1 MALKDWVRNDG
12 YIESTP
18 SPTPVYKS
26 DEQFIMLV
34 RNIQYQDIQ
43 TGAFYK
49 FPTLY
54 DVALAN
60 EGRNY
65 IPVTD
70 NTKIIQDFSTTQVD
84 SRNNIQDP
92 PVQGLINY
100 YRRNQI

>member
-1 MALKDWVRNDG
+1 MLKDWARNDG

-18 SPTPVYKS
+18 SPSPIYKS

-34 RNIQYQDIQ
+34 RDIQ
-43 TGAFYK
+43 FQEIKSGAYYR

-60 EGRNY
+60 KGRTY

-70 NTKIIQDFSTTQVD
+70 NTTLLQDFPEASINLPNT
-84 SRNNIQDP
+84 IQDP
-92 PVQGLINY
+92 PYPNLINR
-100 YRRNQI
+100 YRKNQM

>member
-12 YIESTP
+12 YIVSIPAP
-18 SPTPVYKS
+18 SPPVAYRS

-34 RNIQYQDIQ
+34 REIQYQDIKS
-43 TGAFYK
+43 GGYYN

-60 EGRNY
+60 KGKNY

-70 NTKIIQDFSTTQVD
+70 NTKL
-84 SRNNIQDP
+84 IQDP
-92 PVQGLINY
+92 PNPNLV
-100 YRRNQI
+100 RRNNY